1 MDHKRYQ
8 AIEAIISGIHD
19 QFDKFR
25 SSKYT
30 CPSKNAV
37 SLQCGSMLL
46 GALAKGV
53 DSVNMLLP
61 RPEVPFSGYNFEEL
75 CNQLRGVQ
83 TPLWYDGP
91 CTYIN
96 DYNYNYG
103 RQHTQHTPQQQH
115 GCTLTETVNSIITA
129 AEIHIKGLSLDEGD
143 M

>member
-25 SSKYT
+25 SSKYI

-46 GALAKGV
+46 GALTKGV

-61 RPEVPFSGYNFEEL
+61 RPEVPFSGYNFEDL
-75 CNQLRGVQ
+75 CNQLRRVQ
-83 TPLWYDGP
+83 SPQWYDGP
-91 CTYIN
+91 CTYSQN
-96 DYNYNYG
+96 YNYNYG
-103 RQHTQHTPQQQH
+103 PQHTIQQQH
-115 GCTLTETVNSIITA
+115 GCTLTGFVNSIITA
-129 AEIHIKGLSLDEGD
+129 AEIHTKGLSFDEED
-143 M
+143 I